1 MALGKNDLVGRVAD
15 QTGLPKAQVAKTVD
29 ALLDE
34 VQKATGQ
41 GESISLR
48 GFGTFSQRQ
57 QAARMG
63 RNPRTGAEIQIP
75 ARSSL
80 GFKASKSSS
89 NA

>member
-1 MALGKNDLVGRVAD
+1 MALGKSELVDRVAT

-34 VQKATGQ
+34 VQKATQ
-41 GESISLR
+41 QNESIALR

-63 RNPRTGAEIQIP
+63 RNPRTGEEIQIP

-80 GFKASKSSS
+80 GFKASKSSGH
-89 NA
+89 A